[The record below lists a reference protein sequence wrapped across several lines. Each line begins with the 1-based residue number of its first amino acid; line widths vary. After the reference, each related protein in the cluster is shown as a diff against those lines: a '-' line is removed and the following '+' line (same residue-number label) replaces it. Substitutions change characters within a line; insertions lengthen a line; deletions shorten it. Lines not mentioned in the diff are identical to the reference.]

1 MPLSPPDVSPA
12 YPAALPASLPELPRV
27 LGDVG
32 NAATGNTLVVLSGV
46 HGNEP
51 AGVEGLRRV
60 LAQIEALDCALT
72 GRLLCLI
79 GNRAALAL
87 GQRFLEE
94 DLNRIWLPERLER
107 AHAGVADLSPEEG
120 ELAELDR
127 HLEAALSSARGTTY
141 VLDLH
146 TTSGPG
152 PAFVVVHDT
161 LPNRAFARAMR
172 LPFVL
177 GLEEELTGA
186 LTDHLTDRG
195 AVSITVEAGQH
206 RSVASADRAEAAIW
220 IALDVAGLAAT
231 CHRPDVEAAQER
243 LEGEVDGLP
252 PAVELLYRHAIR
264 DEDGFRM
271 APGFASFQPVS
282 AGQVVAEDR
291 QGPVASPRGGR
302 LLMPLYQALGDDGF
316 FVTRPVRETWL
327 RLSTALRRRRLER
340 YLHWLPGIQEVPE
353 RSGVFMVD
361 RRVARW
367 LALEIFHLL
376 GFRRLE
382 ATDSHLI
389 MARRTHDLVEK

>member
-12 YPAALPASLPELPRV
+12 CPASLPAALPELPRV

-32 NAATGNTLVVLSGV
+32 AAGDGNTLVVLAGM

-60 LAQIEALDCALT
+60 LSHVAGLDCTLT
-72 GRLLCLI
+72 GRLLGLV
-79 GNRAALAL
+79 GNRAALAV
-87 GQRFLEE
+87 GRRFLAE
-94 DLNRIWLPERLER
+94 DMNRVWLPERLAR
-107 AHAGVADLSPEEG
+107 ARSGTVALSPEER
-120 ELAELDR
+120 ELADLDR
-127 HLEAALSSARGTTY
+127 LLAEAMAASSGRTY

-172 LPFVL
+172 LPLVL
-177 GLEEELTGA
+177 GLEEELSGT
-186 LTDHLTDRG
+186 LTDHLTERG
-195 AVSITVEAGQH
+195 AISITVETGQH
-206 RSVASADRAEAAIW
+206 RNAASADRAEAAIW
-220 IALDVAGLAAT
+220 LALEVAGLAAA
-231 CHRPDVEAAQER
+231 CHRPEVEAARER
-243 LEGEVDGLP
+243 LAREVDGLP
-252 PAVELLYRHAIR
+252 PAVEVLYRHAIR
-264 DEDGFRM
+264 EEDGFRM
-271 APGFASFQPVS
+271 RPGLASFQPVA
-282 AGQVVAEDR
+282 AGQVLAEDR
-291 QGPVASPRGGR
+291 KGPVASPRAGR

-327 RLSTALRRRRLER
+327 RLSTRMRRWRLER
-340 YLHWLPGIQEVPE
+340 FLHWLPGVREVPA
-353 RSGVFMVD
+353 RSGVFLVD

-382 ATDSHLI
+382 ATPSHLV
-389 MARRTHDLVEK
+389 MARRAHDLAA

>member
-1 MPLSPPDVSPA
+1 MPLSPPDISPA
-12 YPAALPASLPELPRV
+12 YPASLPAALPELPRV
-27 LGDVG
+27 LGDIG
-32 NAATGNTLVVLSGV
+32 LAAAGNTLVVLAGV

-60 LAQIEALDCALT
+60 LARVEALGCALS
-72 GRLLCLI
+72 GRLVGLV
-79 GNRAALAL
+79 GNRAALAV
-87 GQRFLEE
+87 GRRFLAE
-94 DLNRIWLPERLER
+94 DLNRVWLPERLAR
-107 AHAGVADLSPEEG
+107 ARSGTAELSPEER

-127 HLEAALSSARGTTY
+127 LLEEALASARGRTH

-172 LPFVL
+172 LPLVL
-177 GLEEELTGA
+177 GLEEELAGT
-186 LTDHLTDRG
+186 LTDHLTERG
-195 AVSITVEAGQH
+195 ALSITVETGQH
-206 RSVASADRAEAAIW
+206 RNAASADRAEAAVW
-220 IALDVAGLAAT
+220 LALEVAGLAAA
-231 CHRPDVEAAQER
+231 CHRPEVEAARER
-243 LEGEVDGLP
+243 LEREVEGLP
-252 PAVELLYRHAIR
+252 PAVEVLYRHAIR
-264 DEDGFRM
+264 EDDGFRM
-271 APGFASFQPVS
+271 VPGLASFQRVA

-291 QGPVASPRGGR
+291 RGPVASPRAGR

-316 FVTRPVRETWL
+316 FVTRPVRAAWL
-327 RLSTALRRRRLER
+327 RLSTRMRRWRLER
-340 YLHWLPGIQEVPE
+340 YLHWLPGIREVPA

-382 ATDSHLI
+382 ATPSHLI
-389 MARRTHDLVEK
+389 MARRAHDLAD

>member
-12 YPAALPASLPELPRV
+12 PAASLPASLPELPRV

-32 NAATGNTLVVLSGV
+32 SPAAGNTLVVLGGV

-51 AGVEGLRRV
+51 SGVEALRRV
-60 LAQIEALDCALT
+60 LAQIDSLDCELH
-72 GRLLCLI
+72 GRLLGLV
-79 GNRAALAL
+79 GNRAALAA
-87 GQRFLEE
+87 GHRFLAE

-107 AHAGVADLSPEEG
+107 AHDGTEALTAEER
-120 ELAELDR
+120 ELGELDR
-127 HLEAALSSARGTTY
+127 LLDAALAGAHGRTF

-161 LPNRAFARAMR
+161 LPNRAFGRAMS
-172 LPFVL
+172 LPLVF
-177 GLEEELTGA
+177 GLEEELSGT

-195 AVSITVEAGQH
+195 AVSITVETGQH
-206 RSVASADRAEAAIW
+206 RSAASADRAEAAIW
-220 IALDVAGLAAT
+220 LALDVAGLAAE
-231 CHRPDVEAAQER
+231 CHRPEVELSRER
-243 LEGEVDGLP
+243 LAREVEDLP
-252 PAVELLYRHAIR
+252 PAVEVLYRHAIET
-264 DEDGFRM
+264 DDGFRM
-271 APGFASFQPVS
+271 GPGFASFEPVVE
-282 AGQVVAEDR
+282 GQVVAEDR
-291 QGPVASPRGGR
+291 RGPVAAPRSGR

-316 FVTRPVRETWL
+316 FVTRPVRESWL
-327 RLSTALRRRRLER
+327 RLSTTLRRWRLER
-340 YLHWLPGIQEVPE
+340 FLHWLPGINEVPE

-382 ATDSHLI
+382 ATPSHLI
-389 MARRTHDLVEK
+389 MARRVHDREP